1 MSFSESWLRR
11 LCLVFVAVAACDVEP
26 SEPAEDLEEF
36 VADEEL
42 AVPEGEAFSE
52 EPSWSESFAAPGAR
66 PSAVKKGL
74 GGSCY
79 GSCNCEIGLYCE
91 GSNGS
96 QQGICSNLV
105 FSPAPPIP
113 PTACFGSCQCPT
125 GKSCVFNGGAYGTC
139 TDPKPGKCI
148 SDCDCGVTRKCV
160 AGQCQADFGP
170 YPGCRCSKHCPYNG
184 QCSGGFC
191 Q

>member
-11 LCLVFVAVAACDVEP
+11 LCLVFVAVAACDLEP

-52 EPSWSESFAAPGAR
+52 EPSWSESFAAPGAG
-66 PSAVKKGL
+66 PSAVNKGL

-91 GSNGS
+91 GS
-96 QQGICSNLV
+96 
-105 FSPAPPIP
+105 
-113 PTACFGSCQCPT
+113 
-125 GKSCVFNGGAYGTC
+125 K
-139 TDPKPGKCI
+139 
-148 SDCDCGVTRKCV
+148 
-160 AGQCQADFGP
+160 
-170 YPGCRCSKHCPYNG
+170 
-184 QCSGGFC
+184 
-191 Q
+191 